1 MSRTLP
7 AWRWRTALVDFYSR
21 MPTLRQIVILVFLA
35 SPGNCH
41 NTNDV
46 CEKESCG
53 SDDSEDID
61 WEEEDVPRQLRSWVA
76 QQRSKNKIVFC
87 RDEKE
92 EAAVREEAVPLYK
105 YERCDFMDYWTEYS
119 YEGKRD
125 GDNKFKGPGR
135 LVFKTDVG
143 SNYNRGGGGGHNN
156 RIGNKKEFCIIDNAF
171 MSLSSVSGRF
181 KAGLPTGEVRIVQNN
196 HAELVGQAVAGVLHG
211 KVLIRNKNGGLV
223 FLGRYRDGQPRG
235 WGWVFSPDDPDQSS
249 GALYVRF
256 EDGRVDSR
264 LAVVVEPGYQRAW
277 IGRYD
282 GEENCLQQAVRFS
295 IPAYGDK
302 GCIRQIKLPAYEA
315 GADSGEAEEVQVALP
330 VHIKLVGGRLS
341 VVSSRLLMFNRVPKA
356 GSQSL
361 IKLMVELGGGL
372 GYKVSV
378 DQRTVEE
385 YNSPP
390 WEQLQLAET
399 VSTFTEPTVWVRHF
413 NFLDFDSLGLATPS
427 WINMVRDPVERVI
440 SNFYYRRAGWNIVER
455 KLAFPDEPLPDPAFL
470 RRDFESCVLEGDPE
484 CSYLENSIDTAWE
497 TGDHRR
503 QMMLFCGQREVCAR
517 FNNQEALE
525 LAKRNVAKHYS
536 VVGVLELWEDSL
548 EVMEHQLPF
557 FFRGAREV
565 YKNKFQQVRKMSQN
579 FHKGFVSEEIKE
591 IVRRNFSREIEFYE
605 FCKERLQVQLDQIRG
620 RRIN

>member
-1 MSRTLP
+1 ML
-7 AWRWRTALVDFYSR
+7 
-21 MPTLRQIVILVFLA
+21 TLRQLVILVVLA
-35 SPGNCH
+35 SNCHSH

-46 CEKESCG
+46 CQKESCE
-53 SDDSEDID
+53 SDDIGDID
-61 WEEEDVPRQLRSWVA
+61 WEEEDVSRQLRSWVA
-76 QQRSKNKIVFC
+76 QQRSRNKIVFC

-92 EAAVREEAVPLYK
+92 EAALREDAVPLYK
-105 YERCDFMDYWTEYS
+105 YERCDFMDYWTEYA

-125 GDNKFKGPGR
+125 EENKFKGPGK
-135 LVFKTDVG
+135 LIFKTDVG
-143 SNYNRGGGGGHNN
+143 SNYNRGGQNN
-156 RIGNKKEFCIIDNAF
+156 RIANKKEFCIIDNAF

-181 KAGLPTGEVRIVQNN
+181 KAGLPTGEVRIAQNN
-196 HAELVGQAVAGVLHG
+196 NAEVVGQAVGGVLHG
-211 KVLIRNKNGGLV
+211 KVVIRNKNGGLM

-235 WGWVFSPDDPDQSS
+235 WGWVFSPDDPDQRS

-256 EDGRVDSR
+256 EDGRVDSGV
-264 LAVVVEPGYQRAW
+264 AVVVEPGYQAAW

-282 GEENCLQQAVRFS
+282 GEENCLQQAVRFT

-302 GCIRQIKLPAYEA
+302 GCIRHLKLPAYEA
-315 GADSGEAEEVQVALP
+315 GAERGEAKQVQVDLP

-341 VVSSRLLMFNRVPKA
+341 VVSAKLLMFNRVPKA

-361 IKLMVELGGGL
+361 IKLMVELGRGL

-399 VSTFTEPTVWVRHF
+399 ISTSTDPTVWVRHY
-413 NFLDFDSLGLATPS
+413 NFLDFDSLGLAAPT
-427 WINMVRDPVERVI
+427 WINIVRDPVERVI

-484 CSYLENSIDTAWE
+484 CSYVENSLDTAWE

-503 QMMLFCGQREVCAR
+503 QMMLFCGQRELCAR

-525 LAKRNVAKHYS
+525 LAKRNVAQHYS
-536 VVGVLELWEDSL
+536 VVGVLERWEDSL
-548 EVMEHQLPF
+548 EVMEDQLPF
-557 FFRGAREV
+557 FFTGAREL
-565 YKNKFQQVRKMSQN
+565 YKEKFQQVRKMSQN
-579 FHKGFVSEEIKE
+579 FHKGFVSEEIKQ
-591 IVRRNFSREIEFYE
+591 IVRKNFSREMEFYD
-605 FCKERLQVQLDQIRG
+605 FCKERLQVQLDQIRE